1 MSFDTMGPGGLDYLP
16 CRYGAS
22 KLRFRGPKRDLDKPF
37 VAFFGGT
44 NTYGKFVERPFADLI
59 EDELD
64 IACVN
69 FGCLNAGVDVLA
81 QDAFMCEIRN
91 QSKISVV
98 QIVSPRNMSNRF
110 YSVHP
115 RRNDRFLKPSALL
128 ETVYREVD
136 FSQFNFTKHML
147 KRLHEVSPE
156 RFRAVKEELQSAWS
170 ARMLQMLDEMS
181 GQTVLLWFSDHQ
193 PQDNETD
200 FGKDPWFV
208 SRQMLDEVTSKVA
221 AYVEVIA
228 SPKAVNLGTSEMV
241 FSEMEEPAAQT
252 LLGPAAHREVS
263 EKLAPV
269 LQGLLK

>member
-59 EDELD
+59 EDELGT
-64 IACVN
+64 ACVN

-81 QDAFMCEIRN
+81 HDSFMCEIRDR
-91 QSKISVV
+91 SRISVV

-110 YSVHP
+110 YTVHP

-128 ETVYREVD
+128 EAVYKEVD

-147 KRLHEVSPE
+147 KRLHEVSSD
-156 RFRAVKEELQSAWS
+156 RFRAVKEEIQTAWC
-170 ARMLQMLDEMS
+170 ARMRQILGEMS
-181 GQTVLLWFSDHQ
+181 GQVVLLWVSDRKPEDDQ
-193 PQDNETD
+193 TE
-200 FGKDPWFV
+200 FGRDPWFV
-208 SRQMLDEVTSKVA
+208 SREMLDEVTSKVA
-221 AYVEVIA
+221 AYVEVVA
-228 SPKAVNLGTSEMV
+228 SPNVVNLGTEGMV
-241 FSEMEEPAAQT
+241 YSEMEEPAART
-252 LLGPAAHREVS
+252 LLGPAAHREVA
-263 EKLAPV
+263 EKLVPV
-269 LQGLLK
+269 LRSLLK

>member
-1 MSFDTMGPGGLDYLP
+1 MSLDTMGPGGLDYLP

-22 KLRFRGPKRDLDKPF
+22 KLRFRGPKRDLSEPF

-44 NTYGKFVERPFADLI
+44 STYGKFVERPFADLI
-59 EDELD
+59 EDELGMP
-64 IACVN
+64 CVN

-81 QDAFMCEIRN
+81 HDEFMCEIRD
-91 QSKISVV
+91 QSDVSVV

-147 KRLHEVSPE
+147 KRLHDVSPE
-156 RFRAVKEELQSAWS
+156 RFRTVKEELQSAWC
-170 ARMLQMLDEMS
+170 ARMLQMLGEMS
-181 GQTVLLWFSDHQ
+181 GKTVLLWFSDHN
-193 PQDNETD
+193 PEGDETD

-208 SRQMLDEVTSKVA
+208 TRKMLDEVSANVA
-221 AYVEVIA
+221 AYVEVVA
-228 SPKAVNLGTSEMV
+228 SPKSVNLGTAEMV

-252 LLGPAAHREVS
+252 LLGPAAHREVA
-263 EKLAPV
+263 EKLGPV
-269 LQGLLK
+269 LKSLLE